1 MEYIWACMKKRFR
14 RVLLTALLTGTGI
27 AAFQLV
33 WLRKT
38 WMITENNFYTAASLW
53 LQKSVDEYHNQQIR
67 TMLDQSM
74 GAFRSATGSP
84 EMHPIHE
91 VLASMQQPDV
101 VEQAVANIAG
111 KVPRPPLNLNEV
123 KTLYQKELKL
133 HNTYLPA
140 TLASDTFINIKAP
153 YMASAI
159 LNSNTRKIRIT
170 ARFSNLTPYLLQQ
183 NTWPI
188 AISFSLLL
196 LTVGSLVYMLRV
208 IRRQQQLD
216 VMKNDFINNMTHEL
230 RTPVTI
236 LRSTHEA
243 IDQFGYINNPERT
256 LRYLQ
261 ANRQVLDQ
269 MDKSIDRILQ
279 IARYENNPAVVPVRF
294 HLPKLLTAIIESFS
308 TNDQTTITLHYHLP
322 SEEVYMDNNILETII
337 SALID
342 NAVKYSERPAGIH
355 VLVKPDTNANS
366 MILEVKDN
374 GIGIDA
380 AHLPYIFDR
389 FYRVP
394 TGNIHNVKGYGI
406 GLNYVQLLT
415 HLLGGEVTVK
425 SKPGAG
431 TTFRLLFPYLPLPVC

>member
-1 MEYIWACMKKRFR
+1 
-14 RVLLTALLTGTGI
+14 
-27 AAFQLV
+27 
-33 WLRKT
+33 
-38 WMITENNFYTAASLW
+38 
-53 LQKSVDEYHNQQIR
+53 
-67 TMLDQSM
+67 
-74 GAFRSATGSP
+74 
-84 EMHPIHE
+84 
-91 VLASMQQPDV
+91 
-101 VEQAVANIAG
+101 
-111 KVPRPPLNLNEV
+111 
-123 KTLYQKELKL
+123 
-133 HNTYLPA
+133 
-140 TLASDTFINIKAP
+140 
-153 YMASAI
+153 
-159 LNSNTRKIRIT
+159 
-170 ARFSNLTPYLLQQ
+170 
-183 NTWPI
+183 
-188 AISFSLLL
+188 
-196 LTVGSLVYMLRV
+196 
-208 IRRQQQLD
+208 
-216 VMKNDFINNMTHEL
+216 MTHEL

-243 IDQFGYINNPERT
+243 IDQFGYITNPERT

-279 IARYENNPAVVPVRF
+279 IARYENNPAVVAVRF

-322 SEEVYMDNNILETII
+322 AEEVYMDNNILETII
-337 SALID
+337 SALVD
-342 NAVKYSERPAGIH
+342 NAVKYSEQPADIH
-355 VLVKPDTNANS
+355 VMVKPDTNANR

-431 TTFRLLFPYLPLPVC
+431 TTFRLLFPCHPVPDC